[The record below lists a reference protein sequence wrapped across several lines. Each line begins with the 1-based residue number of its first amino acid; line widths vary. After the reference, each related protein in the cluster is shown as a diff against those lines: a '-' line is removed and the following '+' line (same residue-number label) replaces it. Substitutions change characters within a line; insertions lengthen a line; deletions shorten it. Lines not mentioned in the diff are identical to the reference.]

1 MVVSNPQVVAGKL
14 YKRYENSHDLGSC
27 KKYIS
32 CKKYVANVSHLD
44 IWESP

>member
-1 MVVSNPQVVAGKL
+1 MVVSKPQVVADKL
-14 YKRYENSHDLGSC
+14 CKRYENSHDLGSC

-44 IWESP
+44 IWEIP